1 MEAYSA
7 EYFKKQAHD
16 IMFDVSD
23 DEVVELQAEFKELL
37 SQIDVLNEID
47 TEGVEE
53 MIYPFEAETKFLRED
68 VVANVISQEDALS
81 NAKSVKAGHVHVPK
95 VVK

>member
-1 MEAYSA
+1 METYSA
-7 EYFKKQAHD
+7 EYFKKLAHD

-23 DEVVELQAEFKELL
+23 DEVIELQAEFKELL

-53 MIYPFEAETKFLRED
+53 MIYPFEAETNFLRED

-81 NAKSVKAGHVHVPK
+81 NVKSVKAGHVHVPK